1 MKQKNENSRNDDK
14 ENMTLIRTFGQFSV
28 KRCGIVLSA
37 DSHKSQKMW
46 DLFKYFI
53 TNRGKN
59 IMPET
64 IQETLWPDQDYEYS
78 NKAFRTMI
86 YRLRKELNKGEADD
100 AEGKENGSQLIIYS
114 HGCYGWNPD
123 ANYLLDIDEFEKNYT
138 AARMSKDS
146 DVQKALTS
154 YQNILETYQG
164 SYLSE
169 SMYTE
174 WTIPLRNHYRR
185 LYLQSMEDYC
195 GLLNSQGNIKGIIEV
210 CEKVILS
217 EPLEE
222 EFHIFLMEALL
233 KEGKV
238 KDARQNYEYITN
250 KLYQELGV
258 RPSAELK
265 NLYARITAKDKSARA
280 DIESVQEEI
289 ADNTDDNG
297 PFFCDKEI
305 FKSVYDL
312 ERRRVE
318 RNGQSVFTVLLTL
331 QLSGRAELD
340 RKRADKVFAVLKDI
354 LARSLRKGDVCA
366 MWGDLQ
372 YVLILQGINAENT
385 KMVVG
390 RIEIAFREM
399 TKQNEIILKA
409 RYQPIVSNQN
419 VSDYW
424 AKEL

>member
-1 MKQKNENSRNDDK
+1 MKHNDENSRNNNEDR
-14 ENMTLIRTFGQFSV
+14 MIIRTFGQFFV
-28 KRCGIVLSA
+28 KRAGIVLSA
-37 DSHKSQKMW
+37 ESHKSQKMW
-46 DLFKYFI
+46 DLFKYFV

-86 YRLRKELNKGEADD
+86 YRLRKELNKAEPDD
-100 AEGKENGSQLIIYS
+100 TAGKEGDSQLIIYT

-123 ANYLLDIDEFEKNYT
+123 AKYLLDTDEFEKNYT
-138 AARMSKDS
+138 AARHSIGTDNH
-146 DVQKALTS
+146 KAQS
-154 YQNILETYQG
+154 CYQSILEIYQG

-185 LYLQSMEDYC
+185 LYLQAMEDYC
-195 GLLNSQGNIKGIIEV
+195 GLLSSQGNTKGIIEV
-210 CEKVILS
+210 CEKVILN

-238 KDARQNYEYITN
+238 KDARQNYEYITS
-250 KLYQELGV
+250 KLYQDLGV

-280 DIESVQEEI
+280 DIESVQEEMTG
-289 ADNTDDNG
+289 NNDDNG
-297 PFFCDKEI
+297 PFFCDKET
-305 FKSVYDL
+305 FKSIYDL

-331 QLSGRAELD
+331 QLSGRAEVD
-340 RKRADKVFAVLKDI
+340 RSRADKAFAVLKDI

-366 MWGDLQ
+366 IWGDLQ

-390 RIEIAFREM
+390 RIEIAFREL
-399 TKQNEIILKA
+399 TRQNEVILKA
-409 RYQPIVSNQN
+409 RYQPIVANQN
-419 VSDYW
+419 ISDYW
-424 AKEL
+424 VKE

>member
-1 MKQKNENSRNDDK
+1 MIHAIETDQKPYKDDRII
-14 ENMTLIRTFGQFSV
+14 IRTFGQFSV
-28 KRCGIVLSA
+28 KRGGTVLSA
-37 DSHKSQKMW
+37 ESHKSQKMW

-86 YRLRKELNKGEADD
+86 YRLRKELNKGEPDEADAKD
-100 AEGKENGSQLIIYS
+100 NDSQLIIYS

-123 ANYLLDIDEFEKNYT
+123 ANFQLDIDEFEKNYAT
-138 AARMSKDS
+138 AKMSNGS
-146 DVQKALTS
+146 DLEKALS
-154 YQNILETYQG
+154 CYQSILAMYQG
-164 SYLSE
+164 CYLSE

-185 LYLQSMEDYC
+185 LYLQAMEDYC
-195 GLLNSQGNIKGIIEV
+195 ALLNDRGQVKAIIEV
-210 CEKVILS
+210 CEKVILN

-222 EFHIFLMEALL
+222 EFHILLMEALL

-238 KDARQNYEYITN
+238 KDARQNYEYITS

-265 NLYARITAKDKSARA
+265 NLYNRITAKDKSARA
-280 DIESVQEEI
+280 DIDSVQEEMTSS
-289 ADNTDDNG
+289 NDDSG
-297 PFFCDKEI
+297 PFFCDKET
-305 FKSVYDL
+305 FKSIYDL

-318 RNGQSVFTVLLTL
+318 RNGQSVFTVLLSL

-340 RKRADKVFAVLKDI
+340 RSRADKAFAILKDI

-366 MWGDLQ
+366 MWGELQ
-372 YVLILQGINAENT
+372 YILILQGINAENT

-390 RIEIAFREM
+390 RIEMAFREL
-399 TKQNEIILKA
+399 TRQNEVVLRA
-409 RYQPIVSNQN
+409 RYQPIVANQN
-419 VSDYW
+419 ISDYFN
-424 AKEL
+424 KE